1 MFKSIKNIQLN
12 GDVLK
17 FDDIDLS
24 PLNITPKFV
33 CIAGENGTGKTT
45 LIKWIKKTRLIDQIK
60 LNNNNSFFILHT
72 DINGKIR
79 TDYQSSEFVT
89 LDKAV
94 HNVMFGDEEKMIDG
108 VPVNREYLIGRN
120 IIDICKKIKDE
131 TYDSLNTLC
140 LEEGKNYQTE
150 IQNTFLMKFQNLINS
165 NLLKDIKIDLFN
177 SKWFNNEY
185 DIDNV
190 SSGEQQIILIALK
203 IFDKLFSLSKS
214 NKLSSIQCVYI
225 FIDEIEAYLHPLW
238 RYKIISFIKKVIEL
252 FTHNYQLTFTT
263 HSTEVID
270 YILTSNETSDSS
282 VVIQLKKDGH
292 VIHNSNFS
300 KNDCL
305 IGGTSEINHIIFN
318 IPTPE
323 YFICLYEYI
332 RSLKNYSYLLMDQEI
347 IKKGD
352 ITIIKIDPDQQNKHN
367 MKKYKGEQTYIS
379 RMRHMIAHGFQQEH
393 NYEWY
398 LNEIKIPNSNVKNH
412 QDTLNFYEN
421 WKDKEKRMELLNSGI
436 QKLKQLI

>member
-1 MFKSIKNIQLN
+1 MFKSIKNIKLN
-12 GDVLK
+12 GDILR

-24 PLNITPKFV
+24 PLKINPKFV
-33 CIAGENGTGKTT
+33 CIAGENGACKTT
-45 LIKWIKKTRLIDQIK
+45 LIRKIHNTKLIDQIK
-60 LNNNNSFFILHT
+60 LDNINSIFIT
-72 DINGKIR
+72 GDDIHGKIHVDSNPADSVSLDR
-79 TDYQSSEFVT
+79 ILTDNFGFVR
-89 LDKAV
+89 
-94 HNVMFGDEEKMIDG
+94 EKLIDG
-108 VPVNREYLIGRN
+108 SNVANDYLAKRT
-120 IIDICKKIKDE
+120 IIDICRKIRDE
-131 TYDSLNTLC
+131 THYLMHNAC
-140 LEEGKNYQTE
+140 LKEHKDYNKE
-150 IQNTFLMKFQNLINS
+150 IQNTFLMKFQNLINN
-165 NLLKDIKIDLFN
+165 NLLKNITIDFFD
-177 SKWFNNEY
+177 SKWFNNVY

-190 SSGEQQIILIALK
+190 SSGEQQIILISLK
-203 IFDKLFSLSKS
+203 IFDHLFSLSKS
-214 NKLSSIQCVYI
+214 DKLSKVPCIYI
-225 FIDEIEAYLHPLW
+225 FIDEIEAYLHPIW
-238 RYKIISFIKKVIEL
+238 RYKIIPFIKNVIEL

-282 VVIQLKKDGH
+282 VVIQLKKDGY

-332 RSLKNYSYLLMDQEI
+332 RSLKNYSYFLMDQEI
-347 IKKGD
+347 IKKCD
-352 ITIIKIDPDQQNKHN
+352 ITIIKIDPDQQDKHH
-367 MKKYKGEQTYIS
+367 MKKYKGKQTYIS

-412 QDTLNFYEN
+412 QDTLNFYKK

-436 QKLKQLI
+436 QKLKHLI

>member
-12 GDVLK
+12 DDVLK

-24 PLNITPKFV
+24 LLNITPKFV

-45 LIKWIKKTRLIDQIK
+45 LIKWVKKTKSIDQIK
-60 LNNNNSFFILHT
+60 LDENNSFFILDT

-79 TDYQSSEFVT
+79 TDYQPSEFVT

-94 HNVMFGDEEKMIDG
+94 HNSMFRSEKMIDG
-108 VPVNREYLIGRN
+108 SLVNGEYLIGRN

-131 TYDSLNTLC
+131 TYDLLHTACVKEHKDYN
-140 LEEGKNYQTE
+140 KE
-150 IQNTFLMKFQNLINS
+150 IQNTFLMKFQNIINS
-165 NLLKDIKIDLFN
+165 DLLKDIKIDFFN
-177 SKWFNNEY
+177 SKWFNNAY

-214 NKLSSIQCVYI
+214 NKLPKSRCIYI
-225 FIDEIEAYLHPLW
+225 FIDEIEAYLHPIW

-282 VVIQLKKDGH
+282 VVIQLKKDGY
-292 VIHNSNFS
+292 VIHNNNFS

-323 YFICLYEYI
+323 YFISLYEYI
-332 RSLKNYSYLLMDQEI
+332 RLLKDKDYFDMDQEI
-347 IKKGD
+347 QKIAN
-352 ITIIKIDPDQQNKHN
+352 ITIIKIDP
-367 MKKYKGEQTYIS
+367 KYDIRYNGNQTSIS
-379 RMRHMIAHGFQQEH
+379 RMRHIIAHGSQVEH

-398 LNEIKIPNSNVKNH
+398 SNMIKIPDSDVNNH
-412 QDTLNFYEN
+412 QDTLDFYKKWE
-421 WKDKEKRMELLNSGI
+421 DKEERMELLNSGI